1 MTKQVVTDE
10 QLGKLSRKQN
20 DLFRRVRE
28 GTLSVAEVLA
38 ALQRIIE
45 GQTQTVTVPK
55 VSDEEL
61 IAAAESDIKLTYLN
75 PAYRS
80 EGNKIIQGEGGKTYE
95 VATWK
100 PGRNVSSAEVRKHFR
115 DLDLANPYLGNP
127 AAFVAWITE
136 KQPEGWHVSIP
147 EESRLLRHAGG
158 SLCAPGFDRGSAGRS
173 LLLDDVASDWDVD
186 FVFVAFRE
194 VSA

>member
-28 GTLSVAEVLA
+28 GTLPVADVLA

-45 GQTQTVTVPK
+45 GQTQTVTVPN

-80 EGNKIIQGEGGKTYE
+80 EDNKIIQGEGGKTYE
-95 VATWK
+95 VATWR
-100 PGRNVSSAEVRKHFR
+100 PGRNASSAEARKHFR
-115 DLDLANPYLGNP
+115 DLDPANPYLGNP

-147 EESRLLRHAGG
+147 EESRLLRSAGG
-158 SLCAPGFDRGSAGRS
+158 YLCAPDFHRGGADRG
-173 LLLDDVASDWDVD
+173 LDLRGVASDWRDGY
-186 FVFVAFRE
+186 VFVAFRE